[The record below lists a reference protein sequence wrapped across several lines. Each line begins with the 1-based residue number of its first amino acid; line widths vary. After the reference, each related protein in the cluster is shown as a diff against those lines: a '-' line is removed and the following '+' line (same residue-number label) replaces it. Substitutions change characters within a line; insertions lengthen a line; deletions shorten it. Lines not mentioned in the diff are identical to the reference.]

1 MDSITKVTVWNKARD
16 QIKTVEYLRGDF
28 FSGLTPAKQ
37 DNFRAKHAHESNDYV
52 SVCVLP
58 EIFFEEI
65 INEDFTKEVSK

>member
-16 QIKTVEYLRGDF
+16 QIKTVEYFRGDF

-37 DNFRAKHAHESNDYV
+37 DKFRAEHAHESSDYV

-58 EIFFEEI
+58 EVFFVNTE
-65 INEDFTKEVSK
+65 NEDFRNDAA

>member
-16 QIKTVEYLRGDF
+16 QIKTVEYFRGDF

-58 EIFFEEI
+58 EIFFTEI

>member
-16 QIKTVEYLRGDF
+16 QIKTVEYFRGDF

-37 DNFRAKHAHESNDYV
+37 DKFRAKHAHESNDYV

-58 EIFFEEI
+58 EMFFVETE
-65 INEDFTKEVSK
+65 NEDYRDDAA